1 MKIKEEDKLLNSLL
15 VANVSQSD
23 VAWIIVNIL
32 VTLAVAIMMFVFF
45 ARRNSYRL
53 AVIISVYTI
62 IYLALYI
69 LNINL
74 AEEKISIAI
83 DVLKYFNLFWIVAIV
98 DVYRSDLK
106 IFLSKMA
113 RRQKT
118 KYNYNTSDEE
128 LLISATE
135 IVKACQNMA
144 KNDVGALIIIA
155 PTEIPPHILDT
166 GTALDATISS
176 GLLESIFSTKGPLH
190 DGAVVVLGDRIISA
204 GCFLPLSQEVTLA
217 KELGTRHRAAI
228 GITEE
233 SDVFA
238 IVVSEES
245 GIISVVQ
252 GGTIKRYMTPE
263 KLLEEIKVIYRISTQ
278 SVVKKRDKHA
288 KKHDTNKN

>member
-1 MKIKEEDKLLNSLL
+1 MLSSLIAANSATPPSLW
-15 VANVSQSD
+15 V
-23 VAWIIVNIL
+23 IIDII

-45 ARRNSYRL
+45 AKRNSYRM
-53 AVIISVYTI
+53 AVVVAIYSVV
-62 IYLALYI
+62 YLALLI
-69 LNINL
+69 LNIYYQQ
-74 AEEKISIAI
+74 AAIAI
-83 DVLKYFNLFWIVAIV
+83 DVLRYFNIFWIVAIV
-98 DVYRSDLK
+98 EVYRSDIK
-106 IFLSKMA
+106 IFMSRLA

-118 KYNYNTSDEE
+118 KYTYATTDEQ

-144 KNDVGALIIIA
+144 KSDVGALIIIA
-155 PTEIPPHILDT
+155 PTEVPAHILDT
-166 GTALDATISS
+166 GTTLDATISS
-176 GLLESIFSTKGPLH
+176 GLLESIFNTKAPLH

-217 KELGTRHRAAI
+217 KDLGTRHRAAI

-263 KLLEEIKVIYRISTQ
+263 KLLEEIKVIYRISSQ
-278 SVVKKRDKHA
+278 SVR
-288 KKHDTNKN
+288 KHDKRAHKKN

>member
-1 MKIKEEDKLLNSLL
+1 MLNSLL
-15 VANVSQSD
+15 AVVNLSALD
-23 VAWIIVNIL
+23 VVWIIVNIL

-53 AVIISVYTI
+53 AIVISAYAI

-74 AEEKISIAI
+74 ADQKLNICL
-83 DVLKYFNLFWIVAIV
+83 DVLRYFNLFWVVALV
-98 DVYRSDLK
+98 EVYRSDLK
-106 IFLSKMA
+106 IFMSKLA

-118 KYNYNTSDEE
+118 KYNYNTTDEQ
-128 LLISATE
+128 LLNSATE

-155 PTEIPPHILDT
+155 PTEVPAHILDT

-190 DGAVVVLGDRIISA
+190 DGAVVVLGDRLISA

-245 GIISVVQ
+245 GIISIVQ

-263 KLLEEIKVIYRISTQ
+263 KLLEEIKVIYRISAQ
-278 SVVKKRDKHA
+278 SVVKKHDRHARKHNA
-288 KKHDTNKN
+288 KKD

>member
-1 MKIKEEDKLLNSLL
+1 M
-15 VANVSQSD
+15 
-23 VAWIIVNIL
+23 IIDII

-45 ARRNSYRL
+45 AKRNSYRM
-53 AVIISVYTI
+53 AVIVAIYSVV
-62 IYLALYI
+62 YLALLI
-69 LNINL
+69 LNIYYQQ
-74 AEEKISIAI
+74 AAIAI
-83 DVLKYFNLFWIVAIV
+83 DVLRYFNIFWIVAIV
-98 DVYRSDLK
+98 EVYRSDIK
-106 IFLSKMA
+106 IFMSRLA

-118 KYNYNTSDEE
+118 KYTYATTDEQ

-144 KNDVGALIIIA
+144 KSDVGALIIIA
-155 PTEIPPHILDT
+155 PTEVPAHILDT
-166 GTALDATISS
+166 GTTLDATISS
-176 GLLESIFSTKGPLH
+176 GLLESIFNTKAPLH

-217 KELGTRHRAAI
+217 KDLGTRHRAAI

-263 KLLEEIKVIYRISTQ
+263 KLLEEIKVIYRISSQ
-278 SVVKKRDKHA
+278 SVR
-288 KKHDTNKN
+288 KHDKRAHKKN

>member
-1 MKIKEEDKLLNSLL
+1 MLSSLIAANSATSPSLW
-15 VANVSQSD
+15 V
-23 VAWIIVNIL
+23 IIDII

-45 ARRNSYRL
+45 AKRNSYRM
-53 AVIISVYTI
+53 AVIVAIYSVVYF
-62 IYLALYI
+62 ALLI
-69 LNINL
+69 LNIYYQQ
-74 AEEKISIAI
+74 AAIAI
-83 DVLKYFNLFWIVAIV
+83 DVLRYFNIFWIVAIV
-98 DVYRSDLK
+98 EVYRSDIK
-106 IFLSKMA
+106 IFMSRLA

-118 KYNYNTSDEE
+118 KYTYATTDEQ

-144 KNDVGALIIIA
+144 KSDVGALIIIA
-155 PTEIPPHILDT
+155 PTEVPAHILDT
-166 GTALDATISS
+166 GTTLDATISS
-176 GLLESIFSTKGPLH
+176 GLLESIFNTKAPLH

-217 KELGTRHRAAI
+217 KDLGTRHRAAI

-263 KLLEEIKVIYRISTQ
+263 KLLEEIKVIYRISSQ
-278 SVVKKRDKHA
+278 SVR
-288 KKHDTNKN
+288 KHDKRAHKKN

>member
-1 MKIKEEDKLLNSLL
+1 MLINSLIAAT
-15 VANVSQSD
+15 VKSPSVWVVVD
-23 VAWIIVNIL
+23 II
-32 VTLAVAIMMFVFF
+32 VTLAVAIMMFIFF
-45 ARRNSYRL
+45 AKRNSYRM
-53 AVIISVYTI
+53 AVIVGVYSVFYI
-62 IYLALYI
+62 AILI
-69 LNINL
+69 LNIYYEY
-74 AEEKISIAI
+74 AKIAI
-83 DVLKYFNLFWIVAIV
+83 DVLKYFNIFWIVAIV
-98 DVYRSDLK
+98 DVYRLDIK
-106 IFLSKMA
+106 IFMSRLA

-118 KYNYNTSDEE
+118 KYTYATTDEQ

-155 PTEIPPHILDT
+155 PTEIPAHILDT

-176 GLLESIFSTKGPLH
+176 GLLESIFNTKAPLH

-217 KELGTRHRAAI
+217 KDLGTRHRAAI

-263 KLLEEIKVIYRISTQ
+263 KLLEEIKVIYRISSQ
-278 SVVKKRDKHA
+278 SVRKHDKRDRAH
-288 KKHDTNKN
+288 KKN

>member
-1 MKIKEEDKLLNSLL
+1 MLSSLIAANSTTSPSLW
-15 VANVSQSD
+15 V
-23 VAWIIVNIL
+23 IIDII

-45 ARRNSYRL
+45 AKRNSYRM
-53 AVIISVYTI
+53 AVIVAIYSVV
-62 IYLALYI
+62 YLALLI
-69 LNINL
+69 LNIYYQQ
-74 AEEKISIAI
+74 AAIAI
-83 DVLKYFNLFWIVAIV
+83 DVLRYFNIFWIVAIV
-98 DVYRSDLK
+98 EVYRSDIK
-106 IFLSKMA
+106 IFMSRLA

-118 KYNYNTSDEE
+118 KYTYATTDEQ

-144 KNDVGALIIIA
+144 KSDVGALIIIA
-155 PTEIPPHILDT
+155 PTEVPAHILDT
-166 GTALDATISS
+166 GTTLDATISS
-176 GLLESIFSTKGPLH
+176 GLLESIFNTKAPLH

-217 KELGTRHRAAI
+217 KDLGTRHRAAI

-263 KLLEEIKVIYRISTQ
+263 KLLEEIKVIYRISSQ
-278 SVVKKRDKHA
+278 SVR
-288 KKHDTNKN
+288 KHDKRAHKKN